1 VLGAKFLN
9 HVAMQMAKT
18 PVTPLKILFLIACP
32 RTAIEGSLRPLTRQD
47 APLGESSSSAR
58 LPLEVPSCTNLRPSE
73 PTKRRRFLVSSFQNE
88 VLGKLTQVNYSR
100 GGPSV
105 KPMKFHEKVVGL
117 ILLEWSSFP
126 ESVIAV
132 K

>member
-1 VLGAKFLN
+1 
-9 HVAMQMAKT
+9 
-18 PVTPLKILFLIACP
+18 
-32 RTAIEGSLRPLTRQD
+32 
-47 APLGESSSSAR
+47 
-58 LPLEVPSCTNLRPSE
+58 
-73 PTKRRRFLVSSFQNE
+73 
-88 VLGKLTQVNYSR
+88 LTQVNYSR